1 MANTIHLNIRNDE
14 PELETQVRRIVF
26 TLFDGQYSGQLEAE
40 WENTKQCNYKFIPWS
55 SSLLLINKNDVPT
68 VVFSAQRI
76 RVYYERNGSVT
87 VDPGLY
93 VIDADPMEK
102 IQK

>member
-1 MANTIHLNIRNDE
+1 M
-14 PELETQVRRIVF
+14 
-26 TLFDGQYSGQLEAE
+26 
-40 WENTKQCNYKFIPWS
+40 
-55 SSLLLINKNDVPT
+55 LINKNDVPT

-76 RVYYERNGSVT
+76 GIYYERNGSVT

-93 VIDADPMEK
+93 VIDADPMEM